1 MCWAAIVFFHLC
13 PIKSYVSRDNATHPV
28 PCKELPQAA
37 YFVKIN
43 YSCSLYYGSQSVLV
57 SKNITRSC
65 IMHRQPAP
73 DPGGSC
79 TGSRLSL
86 ISWHLNLP
94 LNLTLSLRLTI
105 TLNKLLVAK
114 KRKIDRQISNRLN
127 VDAILT
133 TLACRQRGQSPSP
146 TGQWCATCQP
156 IIVTAGARSP
166 GIGCRCTIHYNIS
179 KVYLKGDSHCALV
192 PLWPK

>member
-1 MCWAAIVFFHLC
+1 MRRPLSWKHPTDREYISTSGVTARIYGNNVLCSMVIIWIWLRNCVLSRHCFFHLC

-57 SKNITRSC
+57 RNNITRRC

-79 TGSRLSL
+79 TGSQLSI

-94 LNLTLSLRLTI
+94 LNLTLSLCLTI
-105 TLNKLLVAK
+105 TL
-114 KRKIDRQISNRLN
+114 D
-127 VDAILT
+127 
-133 TLACRQRGQSPSP
+133 
-146 TGQWCATCQP
+146 
-156 IIVTAGARSP
+156 
-166 GIGCRCTIHYNIS
+166 
-179 KVYLKGDSHCALV
+179 
-192 PLWPK
+192 